1 MPPEMFRL
9 PLGETE
15 RAPMARTCPVCPL
28 MTKADM
34 TTIQNVVRF
43 PKGSPLI
50 DWIVLFLLKATP
62 SLGKTSSTPCTLNT
76 TMI

>member
-1 MPPEMFRL
+1 
-9 PLGETE
+9 
-15 RAPMARTCPVCPL
+15 

-50 DWIVLFLLKATP
+50 DWTVLFLAEGYSVAWQASQHTLH
-62 SLGKTSSTPCTLNT
+62 LNT